1 MNSGVFLYVPKNV
14 VIEEPIES
22 LFIQDSDSNQP
33 FFKHVLIVADN
44 HSEFSYLER
53 FNPLVITQK
62 ASGNIVVEVIAK
74 DGAKV
79 KYSAVDQLG
88 QTVTTYMNR
97 RGYIMRDASVDWALG
112 VMNDGDVVADFDSD
126 LLAKALI
133 QKLKSLQC
141 AGKQTQAST
150 HE

>member
-1 MNSGVFLYVPKNV
+1 
-14 VIEEPIES
+14 
-22 LFIQDSDSNQP
+22 NQP

-53 FNPLVITQK
+53 FQSTGHHAEK

-126 LLAKALI
+126 LVGEGAHSEVKVVAI
-133 QKLKSLQC
+133 S
-141 AGKQTQAST
+141 AGK
-150 HE
+150 